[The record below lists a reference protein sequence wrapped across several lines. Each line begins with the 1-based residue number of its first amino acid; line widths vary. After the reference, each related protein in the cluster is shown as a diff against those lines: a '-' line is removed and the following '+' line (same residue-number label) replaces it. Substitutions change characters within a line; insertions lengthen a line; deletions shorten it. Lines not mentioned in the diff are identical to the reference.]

1 MARTTIITGGSRG
14 LGAAITKAF
23 HAAGDHVVIAAR
35 TDTGL
40 AAQLGARAKFIKTDV
55 RKPAD
60 LRKAADGAVEWS
72 GRLDVLVNNAGY
84 SGWRPLAD
92 IDENFWSDMIDT
104 NLKSV
109 MFATQAAARH
119 LAKGGVVVNISSLAG
134 KRGSANNSAYC
145 ASKFGVNG
153 ITQAL
158 AKELGPRGI
167 RVNAV
172 CPVYIRTEGLEEA
185 LQDPNSPTGGRDITK
200 YLAEFAA
207 GQAALGV
214 LPTDEQ
220 VAASCVFLASPA
232 AGAITA
238 QCINVDCG
246 VLPQ

>member
-1 MARTTIITGGSRG
+1 MARTTLITGGSRG

-23 HAAGDHVVIAAR
+23 HDAGDHVVIAAR
-35 TDTGL
+35 ADSGL
-40 AAQLGARAKFIKTDV
+40 AKQLGDRVKFVKTDV
-55 RKPAD
+55 RRPAD
-60 LRKAADGAVEWS
+60 LRAACSAATEWS

-84 SGWRPLAD
+84 SGWKPLAE
-92 IDENFWSDMIDT
+92 ITEEFWSDMIDT

-109 MFATQAAARH
+109 MFASQAAAKHFGRGS
-119 LAKGGVVVNISSLAG
+119 AIINISSLAG

-172 CPVYIRTEGLEEA
+172 CPVYIRTEGLEQA
-185 LQDPNSPTGGRDITK
+185 LQDPNSPTGGKDITE
-200 YLAEFAA
+200 YLASFAA
-207 GQAALGV
+207 GQSALGA
-214 LPTDEQ
+214 LPTDQQ
-220 VAASCVFLASPA
+220 VAAACVFLASPV